1 MKYLLIANNL
11 LIFILLINH
20 IIRSL
25 NYIPLLILFIIM
37 SVFSFIVIRLENSK
51 F

>member
-1 MKYLLIANNL
+1 MKYLLITNNL

-20 IIRSL
+20 ITRSL
-25 NYIPLLILFIIM
+25 NYIPLLILLVIM

>member
-1 MKYLLIANNL
+1 MKYLLITSNL

-20 IIRSL
+20 ISRSL
-25 NYIPLLILFIIM
+25 NYIPLLIVFIIM
-37 SVFSFIVIRLENSK
+37 FITSFIIIRLENSK

>member
-1 MKYLLIANNL
+1 MKYLLITNNL

-20 IIRSL
+20 ITRSL
-25 NYIPLLILFIIM
+25 NYKPLLILFIIM
-37 SVFSFIVIRLENSK
+37 TIFNFIMIRLENSK